1 MKIGLLRE
9 GKVPPDERVALTPE
23 QCLELRNR
31 WSDVEL
37 VVQTSDVRRIKD
49 SEYIEYG
56 IDVVHDVSD
65 CDILIGVKEVN
76 INDLVPGKTFL
87 FFSHTYKQ
95 QPYNA
100 QLLAA
105 ILEKKVS
112 LIDYEMLKGADGRR
126 IIGFGRWAGIVGAY
140 NGLRAW
146 GLREK
151 CFELPRAIECTDLAE
166 MIEAASAVAFPDGM
180 KIALT
185 GFGRV
190 GKGAAELLDTVGVRQ
205 VDKVKFLSEEFEGG
219 AVYAHLG
226 LSDYNERKDG
236 ANFNRE
242 DFKKDPSSY
251 KSSFLKYAKAADM
264 FIAGH
269 YYAEGSPYIM
279 TRDDFKDHELRIK
292 VVADVSC
299 DIDGPIACT
308 IRPSTVADPLYGYNP
323 QKEEQCAF
331 DAPGSITVMAVDN
344 LPCELPRD
352 ASNGFGIEMMKHVI
366 PLLIEGD
373 KDGILKGARETDLNG
388 NLTEKYSYL
397 KEYAEGGATELQT
410 HK

>member
-23 QCLELRNR
+23 QCIEFRDR
-31 WSDVEL
+31 WPDVEL
-37 VVQTSDVRRIKD
+37 VVQTSEVRRIKD

-56 IDVVHDVSD
+56 MDVVHDVSD

-76 INDLVPGKTFL
+76 IKDLVPGKTFL
-87 FFSHTYKQ
+87 FFSHTYKLQ
-95 QPYNA
+95 SYNA

-112 LIDYEMLKGADGRR
+112 LIDYEMLKRQDGRR

-146 GLREK
+146 GMREK
-151 CFELPRAIECTDLAE
+151 CFELPKAIECKDLSE
-166 MIEAASAVAFPDGM
+166 MIKSASALAFPDGM

-190 GKGAAELLDTVGVRQ
+190 GKGAAELLDTVGVLQ
-205 VDKVKFLSEEFEGG
+205 VDKDEFLSEEFEGG
-219 AVYAHLG
+219 AVYTHLG

-236 ANFNRE
+236 YGFDRE
-242 DFKKDPSSY
+242 SFKKDPSDYRSC
-251 KSSFLKYAKAADM
+251 FLKYAKAADM

-269 YYAEGSPYIM
+269 YYAEGSPYII
-279 TRDDFKDHELRIK
+279 TRDDLKDPELRIK
-292 VVADVSC
+292 VVADISC
-299 DIDGPIACT
+299 DIDGPVACT
-308 IRPSTVADPLYGYNP
+308 IRPSSVANPLYGYNP
-323 QKEEQCAF
+323 QKEEECAF

-352 ASNGFGIEMMKHVI
+352 ASEGFGIEMMKHVI
-366 PLLIEGD
+366 PLLINGD
-373 KDGILKGARETDLNG
+373 KDGILEGARETDLNG

-397 KEYAEGGATELQT
+397 KDDAERGATELRK